1 MEAPQVLGLFHV
13 CSYQVLAWLKG
24 ATQLMQDSSE
34 LCIIV
39 FA

>member
-1 MEAPQVLGLFHV
+1 MEPPQVLGLLHH
-13 CSYQVLAWLKG
+13 CSFQVLAWLKG
-24 ATQLMQDSSE
+24 AAQLMQDSSE